1 MPLPL
6 PVSLSPSK
14 VSSFTNCAMAFRF
27 SAIDRVPEP
36 PTIWAAKGTLVHRAL
51 ELLYL
56 EEPHLRT
63 VELALT
69 KLTEATP
76 EILGGREYAELV
88 IADEDMAAFNAD
100 AQRLVRNT
108 FSLEDPTK
116 IRPIGLELRM
126 EASIHSLKL
135 RGIIDRLEL
144 DENGGLIV
152 TDYKTGK
159 VPGER
164 QEQGRLG
171 GVQFYAFMVQQMLG
185 VRPAKVQLMYLS
197 EPVMIINEPT
207 EQTLRGLTMR
217 TAAVWKAVERA
228 CERDDFRPKPS
239 GLCNYCSFK
248 QWCPAFGGDPAS
260 APSRRLTHLPADVE
274 MIESAG
280 LTVKA
285 IRAHTADVAA
295 NFVPTTEAFEPVSL
309 GPLDV
314 THNPAATSA
323 SDSAAISS
331 SVQTPTGGPLNLSES
346 IDDLL
351 LDSEPVA

>member
-63 VELALT
+63 VELALA

-100 AQRLVRNT
+100 AERLVRNT
-108 FSLEDPTK
+108 FLLEDPTK

-126 EASIHSLKL
+126 EASINSLKL

-152 TDYKTGK
+152 T
-159 VPGER
+159 GER

-248 QWCPAFGGDPAS
+248 QWCPAFGGDPAA
-260 APSRRLTHLPADVE
+260 APTRRLTHLPADVE

-295 NFVPTTEAFEPVSL
+295 NFVPTTELFEPASL

-314 THNPAATSA
+314 THNPTP
-323 SDSAAISS
+323 SDSSAA
-331 SVQTPTGGPLNLSES
+331 QTPTGGPLNLTES

-351 LDSEPVA
+351 LDSEPVASPT